1 MHRHQGLGQWRRAGL
16 PRLLRVLPRGR
27 LPARV
32 RVGGWRAVPPPRA
45 QLLRVRQAADG
56 RIRRHPLGGFAH
68 GGSAAALQPPPVHL
82 PPRLP
87 SQARGE
93 FAAELGEAVAR
104 PQLHTTAEDR
114 VAACSARR
122 RRNPE
127 PQLLL
132 FTRLPRVGNSLAV
145 RRQRRTDHTALT
157 VAPDD
162 CDVTLLAIAAAPSRA
177 RLRLRKASSPQ
188 D

>member
-1 MHRHQGLGQWRRAGL
+1 MAAAVECIDTKDWDNGEGQGCQDYSEYCQG
-16 PRLLRVLPRGR
+16 
-27 LPARV
+27 
-32 RVGGWRAVPPPRA
+32 
-45 QLLRVRQAADG
+45 
-56 RIRRHPLGGFAH
+56 GGFRLGSEWA
-68 GGSAAALQPPPVHL
+68 GGERYHHPEHNCCVCGKPLTGEYDAIHSVALPTAAALQPPLVHL

-145 RRQRRTDHTALT
+145 RRQR
-157 VAPDD
+157 
-162 CDVTLLAIAAAPSRA
+162 
-177 RLRLRKASSPQ
+177 
-188 D
+188 